1 MKRLDALK
9 LLFNGVLI
17 ILLFL
22 LQSAY
27 YKLTSMMHLSEKF
40 EKHLYFVVI
49 STAILAFLRRG
60 VILWYRWRNPGKKA
74 DNLIVG
80 TGLITRVFHV
90 AFAIV
95 LALSFFNVSLG
106 QAFTSISLIAVAF
119 TLITKDYIS
128 NTLNGMI
135 LAFSDHLQIDDNVS
149 IGEIKGK
156 IQAITLA
163 HVHLLTDD
171 DDLVF
176 IPNNMVYSSQVINYT
191 RREIKK
197 SSLDFEID
205 PGKIGDLDKL
215 EQEIIGRMAP
225 VSEHIRRETMT
236 LKVVQLRKEAISL
249 KFQYELHDPSNKALE
264 KQTRRFCARRLAEI
278 MHATGSSD
286 N

>member
-1 MKRLDALK
+1 MA
-9 LLFNGVLI
+9 
-17 ILLFL
+17 
-22 LQSAY
+22 
-27 YKLTSMMHLSEKF
+27 LSEKF
-40 EKHLYFVVI
+40 ERHLFFVVV
-49 STAILAFLRRG
+49 STAVVAFLRRG

-176 IPNNMVYSSQVINYT
+176 IPNNTVYSSQVINYT

-197 SSLDFEID
+197 SSLDFEVD
-205 PGKIGDLDKL
+205 PEKVGDLDKL
-215 EQEIIGRMAP
+215 EREIIDRMNP
-225 VSEHIRRETMT
+225 VAEHIRRETMT
-236 LKVVQLRKEAISL
+236 LKVVHLRIESFAL
-249 KFQYELHDPSNKALE
+249 KFQYELHDSSNKVLE
-264 KQTRRFCARRLAEI
+264 KQTRRFCARRIAEI
-278 MHATGSSD
+278 IHSSGSRPS
-286 N
+286 